1 MNAPLDWT
9 ASLGRAAYTLAQSA
23 RVAWY
28 GAHYVASRRISG
40 PFDRPGEPAHS
51 PRAPA
56 PDTSEVRAAFLDLFA
71 KDLRNIE
78 AGLYPAPREFGFR
91 QTLRALDASFRYF
104 RDLPEVDKR
113 RLGRRGVEVRSEA
126 PEGRYPAYYLQ
137 NFHFQTG
144 GWLTEESARLY
155 DTQVEILFTGAADAM
170 RRIALGELAKALKG
184 RDQRRAPL
192 IDVACG
198 TGRFLQQIGQAYPRM
213 PLTGLDLSPAYC
225 ELARDALRARGH
237 AEIVVGDA
245 EKAPFAD
252 AAFEAMT
259 CVYLFHELPPRVRRT
274 VAAEMARVLAPG
286 GVLVLADAIQPGDA
300 PALDQ
305 MLEYFPIG
313 FHEPFFSS
321 YQSEDLHALFGEAG
335 FKLEASETAFLTKV
349 LVFRR
354 V

>member
-1 MNAPLDWT
+1 MTEAMDWT
-9 ASLGRAAYTLAQSA
+9 ASLGRAGYALAQSA

-28 GAHYVASRRISG
+28 GAHYAVSRRFSG
-40 PFDRPGEPAHS
+40 PVDRPGEPAYR
-51 PRAPA
+51 PKAPA
-56 PDTSEVRAAFLDLFA
+56 PETTDVRAAFVELFA
-71 KDLRNIE
+71 KDRRNIE
-78 AGLYPAPREFGFR
+78 AGLYPAPREFGFK
-91 QTLRALDASFRYF
+91 QSLRALDASFRYF
-104 RDLPEVDKR
+104 RDLPSVDAR
-113 RLGRRGVEVRSEA
+113 RLDRRGVEVRAAA
-126 PEGRYPAYYLQ
+126 PAGRYPAYYLQ

-144 GWLTEESARLY
+144 GWLTEESAKLY

-225 ELARDALRARGH
+225 ERAREALRARGH
-237 AEIVVGDA
+237 ADIVVGDA
-245 EKAPFAD
+245 EKMPFAD
-252 AAFEAMT
+252 ASFAAMT
-259 CVYLFHELPPRVRRT
+259 CVYLFHELPPRVRRA

-286 GVLVLADAIQPGDA
+286 GIFVLADAIQTGDA

-321 YQSEDLHALFGEAG
+321 YQSEDLQALFGEAG
-335 FKLEASETAFLTKV
+335 FDLQARETAFLTKV

-354 V
+354 T